1 MTAFGFNGLM
11 PSPVPH
17 ETEAAAGGPLDP
29 WLWKQKVAKTERTK
43 RKGAFN
49 AHP

>member
-17 ETEAAAGGPLDP
+17 ETKADAGGPLDP
-29 WLWKQKVAKTERTK
+29 WLWKQKVAKTEK
-43 RKGAFN
+43 NQK
-49 AHP
+49 